1 MKQYMNL
8 FFHLII
14 ISLAFTMSACSDD
27 DKISSTQSVHGYIK
41 FQLHKAQTKG
51 ILEGEP
57 LQTLQQAKKI
67 EISLLYNNNVI
78 KQSLELYASSEEGA
92 EYILSSENLKLSAGK
107 YTIIGYVLYGEYR
120 EGSKAEILQIGIPDE
135 NQTFVIYPNQ
145 ITTYGLPIEATQY
158 GMFSAIL
165 EKILPEFTK
174 ASISTP
180 VYTEFFKFNDIDSVQ
195 ITFEKEANGIT
206 YQEEFKIKA
215 HKSKDGKTFLTDTIT
230 MEAGSYTLT
239 HFELYNKNKKFMY
252 AQDIELPVF
261 INHVQLSKENIL
273 VEIPESEAL
282 RDYIALR
289 QIWEAM
295 DGENWAYNGQDAP
308 QGANWLFEF
317 ENGTKRPIDAWGKQP
332 GVELND
338 AGRVISLNLGAF
350 NPRGVVP
357 AAIGQLSELEIL
369 FLGTHDDTYNGT
381 TEEGMEEHLHY
392 SPITL
397 IKSGIDIRANR
408 LEIAME
414 RTKLRRMQT
423 TNSLYS
429 SKLKYS
435 QENKKPYKYVST
447 YSQSV
452 GELGNRITGID
463 EAIGQLNNLNS
474 LYIANAQITKL
485 PKSIEKLTNLTDLE
499 LYNLPLE
506 ELDPD
511 LFTKFPNLVSA
522 NISAIYGMSPEKL
535 LEGLEG
541 LCEHCPDLQLLYLNY
556 NKLTSLPE
564 NLYKLTDLRL
574 LDASHNKIASLKSL
588 QPMAPIQLLLD
599 FNDIREIPAG
609 FCKTH
614 DLELFSATAN
624 KIQNFPAFLS
634 NTDNEY
640 TIEEID
646 LTTNQIHGF
655 QEGFK
660 GIKVEQLK
668 LPNNCMGK
676 REEDTKIGY
685 FPVEFSKTNSE
696 INYLVLSNNNIDTIT
711 NAALKNMKKLQ
722 ALDCLGNNLKY
733 IPSGFNTE
741 NLPHLTGLDLSFN
754 QLRQFPN
761 NVLQVASLS
770 QMLMAHQGYYRD
782 EAQTKWT
789 RTMTVWPEDIM
800 RHASLVVVDFSGND
814 FRQVTNF
821 PSNLNS
827 LNVLDNPNIK
837 ITIPLVVY
845 YLIMN
850 GSFSL
855 LYDEEQDITI
865 ENQ

>member
-27 DKISSTQSVHGYIK
+27 DNIGTSQSIHGYVK
-41 FQLHKAQTKG
+41 LQLHKAQTKG
-51 ILEGEP
+51 LLEGEP
-57 LQTLQQAKKI
+57 LQSLRQAKKI

-78 KQSLELYASSEEGA
+78 KQSLALYAPSTEGA
-92 EYILSSENLKLSAGK
+92 EHILSSENLKLSVGK
-107 YTIIGYVLYGEYR
+107 YTIMGYVLYGDYK
-120 EGSKAEILQIGIPDE
+120 GGNKPEILQIGVPDR
-135 NQTFVIYPNQ
+135 NQAFVIYPNQ

-158 GMFSAIL
+158 GTFSATL
-165 EKILPEFTK
+165 EKLLPEPTK
-174 ASISTP
+174 AGTSTP
-180 VYTEFFKFNDIDSVQ
+180 MYTDLFKFNDIDSVQ
-195 ITFEKEANGIT
+195 MVFEKEANGVT
-206 YQEEFKIKA
+206 YQEEFKAKA
-215 HKSKDGKTFLTDTIT
+215 YKSKDGRTFLTDTIT
-230 MEAGSYTLT
+230 LEAGSYTLT
-239 HFELYNKNKKFMY
+239 HYELYNKNKKFMY
-252 AQDIELPVF
+252 AQDIELPVQ
-261 INHVQLSKENIL
+261 INHVQLSKETIS
-273 VEIPESEAL
+273 VEIPESEAF

-289 QIWEAM
+289 QIWEAL
-295 DGENWAYNGQDAP
+295 DGKNWAYNGQDAP
-308 QGANWLFEF
+308 EGANWIFEF
-317 ENGTKRPIDAWGKQP
+317 DNGTKRPIDAWGKQP

-350 NPRGVVP
+350 NPHGVVP
-357 AAIGQLSELEIL
+357 AAIGQLSALEIL
-369 FLGTHDDTYNGT
+369 FLGTHDDTYNGN

-397 IKSGIDIRANR
+397 AKSGIDLRANR
-408 LEIAME
+408 LEIAKE
-414 RTKLRRMQT
+414 RTMLRRKENQ
-423 TNSLYS
+423 NSLYN
-429 SKLKYS
+429 SKLKYG
-435 QENKKPYKYVST
+435 QENKKTYKYIST

-463 EAIGQLNNLNS
+463 EAIGKLSNLTS

-485 PKSIEKLTNLTDLE
+485 PKGIEKLTSLTDLE

-506 ELDPD
+506 ELDPEMFAK
-511 LFTKFPNLVSA
+511 LPNLVSA

-541 LCEHCPDLQLLYLNY
+541 LCKNCPELQLLYLNY
-556 NKLTSLPE
+556 NKLTTLPE
-564 NLYKLTDLRL
+564 NLYRLTDLRL
-574 LDASHNKIASLKSL
+574 LDASHNKISTLKSM
-588 QPMAPIQLLLD
+588 QPMAPIQLMLD
-599 FNDIREIPAG
+599 FNNIREIPAD

-614 DLELFSATAN
+614 DLELFSASAN
-624 KIQNFPAFLS
+624 KIQSFPAFLS

-660 GIKVEQLK
+660 GIKVEKLK

-741 NLPHLTGLDLSFN
+741 NLPHLNGLELSFN

-761 NVLQVASLS
+761 NVLQVASIS
-770 QMLMAHQGYYRD
+770 QLLMAHQGYYRD

-789 RTMTVWPEDIM
+789 RTMTEWPEDII
-800 RHASLVVVDFSGND
+800 RHGSLVVVDFSGND
-814 FRQVTNF
+814 FRQVVNF

-837 ITIPLVVY
+837 MTIPTVVY

-850 GSFSL
+850 GSFNL
-855 LYDEEQDITI
+855 LFDEEQDITI
-865 ENQ
+865 QNQ